1 MVSSHVPSF
10 RLLSISMVA
19 LVLLASPA
27 IVEAQTSERTER
39 PVADFAR
46 TARPIGL
53 GEAFHSVSTG
63 ASGLYYNPAGIATA
77 RMYALGGTYEF
88 TPQGNVL
95 NASIVD
101 SKTNKKLS
109 AGVGYSY
116 ILGREQSRLG
126 SGHDIRLALAVPALR
141 DRVSVG
147 LEGRY
152 VIFKGDR
159 TELARG
165 FTMKAGFLF
174 QLIERLHLG
183 VSGSNLIDICNQPRR
198 CRGVT
203 PLTLNGGISYGESTS
218 FLVSADV
225 GVDLGT
231 DDARAHLEY
240 KAGGEYLIGGTVPV
254 RLGYQHRTLT
264 GQHLLSTGVGW
275 RTSRFGID
283 VGGRLDVR
291 DATDIYVSSSFSVY
305 FN

>member
-1 MVSSHVPSF
+1 MSTRF
-10 RLLSISMVA
+10 ISLAVLC
-19 LVLLASPA
+19 LVLSTPA
-27 IVEAQTSERTER
+27 IVGAQAQERTER

-63 ASGLYYNPAGIATA
+63 TSGLYYNPAGIATA
-77 RMYALGGTYEF
+77 RMYSVGGTYEF

-101 SKTNKKLS
+101 SKTNRNLA

-116 ILGREQSRLG
+116 MLGRDQSGLG
-126 SGHDIRLALAVPALR
+126 SGHDIRLALAVPALK
-141 DRVSVG
+141 DRVSIG
-147 LEGRY
+147 IEGRY
-152 VIFKGDR
+152 VIFKGER
-159 TELARG
+159 TEIARG

-198 CRGVT
+198 CQGVT
-203 PLTLNGGISYGESTS
+203 PLTINGGISYGESTS
-218 FLVSADV
+218 FLVTADV
-225 GVDLGT
+225 GVDLNSQPGEPN
-231 DDARAHLEY
+231 LEY
-240 KAGGEYLIGGTVPV
+240 KAGAEYLIGGSVPV

-264 GQHLLSTGVGW
+264 GQHLLGGGLGW

-291 DATDIYVSSSFSVY
+291 DATDVYVSSSFSVY

>member
-1 MVSSHVPSF
+1 MSTRIVSFVVV
-10 RLLSISMVA
+10 LMALSA
-19 LVLLASPA
+19 PA
-27 IVEAQTSERTER
+27 IAGAQSSNRTER

-63 ASGLYYNPAGIATA
+63 TSGLYYNPAGIATA
-77 RMYALGGTYEF
+77 RMYAVGGTYEF

-95 NASIVD
+95 NASVVD
-101 SKTNKKLS
+101 SKTNQKLS

-116 ILGREQSRLG
+116 MLGREQSGLG

-152 VIFKGDR
+152 VIFKGER
-159 TELARG
+159 TEIARG

-183 VSGSNLIDICNQPRR
+183 ISGSNLIDICNQKRR

-218 FLVSADV
+218 FLVTADV
-225 GVDLGT
+225 GLDLNSEADGVN
-231 DDARAHLEY
+231 LEY
-240 KAGGEYLIGGTVPV
+240 KAGAEYMIGGSVPV

-264 GQHLLSTGVGW
+264 GQHLLSTGFGW

-291 DATDIYVSSSFSVY
+291 NASSIYVSSSFAVY